1 MAAKVKHPVRAAY
14 ARFLPIVN
22 HLDNLQEYLAQA
34 DRKGVFHERMV
45 HYLCDKIAEI
55 RNPLRDLE
63 DMIRPFLEK

>member
-22 HLDNLQEYLAQA
+22 HLDNMQEYLAQA
-34 DRKGVFHERMV
+34 DTTGVFPEKLV
-45 HYLCDKIAEI
+45 HRLCDKLSEI
-55 RNPLRDLE
+55 RNPLMALE